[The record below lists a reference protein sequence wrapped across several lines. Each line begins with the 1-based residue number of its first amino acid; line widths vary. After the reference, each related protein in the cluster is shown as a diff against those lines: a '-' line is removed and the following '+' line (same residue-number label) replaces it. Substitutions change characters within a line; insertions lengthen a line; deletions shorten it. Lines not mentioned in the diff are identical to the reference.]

1 MEKILDGKSQAYDE
15 GKDATLTI
23 SSIQSIVSKDG
34 LTIMKTSGKSVFLR
48 ALVVIV
54 FFYEL
59 TSGTEA
65 AEKKPSAT
73 TAVVNTVT
81 INGPP
86 KAVFDLITTARLWP
100 QWHPA
105 TKGVGGVVERPYG
118 LGDLIHERGQIGDKE
133 FQTTWK
139 VVEHVRPSKIVL
151 QSQTVPT
158 RITYTFTAGKGTTAF
173 TRRLEYKADSFA
185 AVKELEKVMRDQS
198 EQAIKQLKMLVE
210 KLLSDEAKP
219 LT

>member
-1 MEKILDGKSQAYDE
+1 V
-15 GKDATLTI
+15 TR
-23 SSIQSIVSKDG
+23 
-34 LTIMKTSGKSVFLR
+34 KTKYLLLVALAVIGFSYNQR
-48 ALVVIV
+48 A
-54 FFYEL
+54 
-59 TSGTEA
+59 GTA
-65 AEKKPSAT
+65 AEKKTSST
-73 TAVVNTVT
+73 SAVVTIVT
-81 INGPP
+81 INGTP

-151 QSQTVPT
+151 QSQTAPT
-158 RITYTFTAGKGTTAF
+158 RITYTFTGGKGTTAF
-173 TRRLEYKADSFA
+173 TRRLEYRADSFA

-198 EQAIKQLKMLVE
+198 EQAVKQLKTLVE

>member
-1 MEKILDGKSQAYDE
+1 MDF
-15 GKDATLTI
+15 TT
-23 SSIQSIVSKDG
+23 V
-34 LTIMKTSGKSVFLR
+34 TTKTGSLLLA
-48 ALVVIV
+48 ALVVLV
-54 FFYEL
+54 FCYDQTL
-59 TSGTEA
+59 GTA

-73 TAVVNTVT
+73 IAVVNTVT
-81 INGPP
+81 IKGTP
-86 KAVFDLITTARLWP
+86 KSVFDLITTARLWP

-151 QSQTVPT
+151 QSQTAPT
-158 RITYTFTAGKGTTAF
+158 RITYTFTAGKGTTTF
-173 TRRLEYKADSFA
+173 TRWLEYRSDSFA

-198 EQAIKQLKMLVE
+198 EQAIKQLKTLVE

-219 LT
+219 LA

>member
-1 MEKILDGKSQAYDE
+1 V
-15 GKDATLTI
+15 TR
-23 SSIQSIVSKDG
+23 
-34 LTIMKTSGKSVFLR
+34 KTKSVLPV
-48 ALVVIV
+48 ALAVIV
-54 FFYEL
+54 F
-59 TSGTEA
+59 SNNQRAGTEA

-81 INGPP
+81 INGTP

-105 TKGVGGVVERPYG
+105 TKGVGGVVERHYG

-151 QSQTVPT
+151 QSQTAPT

-173 TRRLEYKADSFA
+173 TRRLEYRADSFA

-198 EQAIKQLKMLVE
+198 EQAVRQLKMLVE

>member
-1 MEKILDGKSQAYDE
+1 M
-15 GKDATLTI
+15 TT
-23 SSIQSIVSKDG
+23 
-34 LTIMKTSGKSVFLR
+34 KTRSLSLA
-48 ALVVIV
+48 ALVVLV
-54 FFYEL
+54 YDQTL
-59 TSGTEA
+59 GTA

-81 INGPP
+81 INGTP

-133 FQTTWK
+133 FQTTWR
-139 VVEHVRPSKIVL
+139 VVEHVRPSKVVL
-151 QSQTVPT
+151 QSQTAPT

-173 TRRLEYKADSFA
+173 TRRLEYRADSFA
-185 AVKELEKVMRDQS
+185 VVKELEKVMRDQS
-198 EQAIKQLKMLVE
+198 EQAVKQLKMLVE
-210 KLLSDEAKP
+210 KLLRDEAKP
-219 LT
+219 LS